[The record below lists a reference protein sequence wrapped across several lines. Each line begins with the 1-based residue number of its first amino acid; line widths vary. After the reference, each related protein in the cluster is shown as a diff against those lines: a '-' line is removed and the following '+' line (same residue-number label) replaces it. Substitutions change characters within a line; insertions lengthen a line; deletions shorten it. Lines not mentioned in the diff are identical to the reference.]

1 MTLLGQGAK
10 CFDGDMNTM
19 NDDNDDEIVVA
30 TGGCKTRVNADTIGA
45 RTSRRRGR

>member
-10 CFDGDMNTM
+10 CVGGNMNTM

-30 TGGCKTRVNADTIGA
+30 TTRT
-45 RTSRRRGR
+45 